1 MGLAL
6 LPTSVIPLGGRIK
19 GVVVRHGAHALPWD
33 SLSRGRGLH
42 SGAPVS
48 LSLMAATG
56 FTPPALA
63 RCRGTAVR
71 WEFELAAAAA
81 AAAVP
86 AEPSFRW

>member
-56 FTPPALA
+56 FHTSCSSPVSGHG
-63 RCRGTAVR
+63 RAVGI
-71 WEFELAAAAA
+71 
-81 AAAVP
+81 
-86 AEPSFRW
+86 